1 MPDIHNPVA
10 NGIKGQHIVGYSD
23 AEVTRRTNPHG
34 RPINRKMI
42 IKAARD
48 LGYSR
53 AVIRQLKD
61 AETDEEI
68 TRIMTNARK
77 RSLE

>member
-23 AEVTRRTNPHG
+23 VDGPKPPFIGTTD
-34 RPINRKMI
+34 KKKS

-48 LGYSR
+48 LGYGR
-53 AVIRQLKD
+53 AVIRQLED

-68 TRIMTNARK
+68 TRIMANARK

>member
-1 MPDIHNPVA
+1 MPDLHYRLD
-10 NGIKGQHIVGYSD
+10 NGIKGRHVVGYSHVD
-23 AEVTRRTNPHG
+23 GPKPPFIGTTD
-34 RPINRKMI
+34 KKKS

-48 LGYSR
+48 LGYGR
-53 AVIRQLKD
+53 AVIRQLED

-68 TRIMTNARK
+68 ARIMTNARK